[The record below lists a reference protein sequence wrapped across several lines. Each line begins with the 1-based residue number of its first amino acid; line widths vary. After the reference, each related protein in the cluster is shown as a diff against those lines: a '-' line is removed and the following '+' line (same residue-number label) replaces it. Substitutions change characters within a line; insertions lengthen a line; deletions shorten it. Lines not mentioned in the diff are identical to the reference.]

1 MKMPSM
7 TREKRST
14 SNTGKELLRYAAGLL
29 FGLVAVAAGIATA
42 GEPLRN
48 EPIKPIPLTVDV
60 DEKKVALGRLLFHD
74 PKLSKDNT
82 ISCASCHSLKTGGVD
97 QQKISTGILGRKGNI
112 NAPTVFNSG
121 LLFRQFWDG
130 RAETLEEQVDDPVQN
145 PVEMGSQWPD
155 VLAKL
160 YDDPKYPGLFKE
172 IYPDGIKRKN
182 VKNAVAEYE
191 RSLITPNSRFDQY
204 LRGDESAINEQERQ
218 GYELFKSYGCIS
230 CHQGMAVGGNMFQ
243 VFGAVNSYFKQRG
256 NIQKADM
263 GRFNLTGN
271 EMDRHSFKVPSL
283 RMAALTPPYLHD
295 GNAKTLREAVDIM
308 FKFQLGREAPDE
320 DKEAL
325 VAFIKTL
332 AGEHPE
338 MEK

>member
-1 MKMPSM
+1 M
-7 TREKRST
+7 TQEKRST
-14 SNTGKELLRYAAGLL
+14 SNTRKALLRHAAGLL
-29 FGLVAVAAGIATA
+29 FGLVAAGVATA

-48 EPIKPIPLTVDV
+48 EPIKPIPLTVEV

-74 PKLSKDNT
+74 PQLSKDNT

-97 QQKISTGILGRKGNI
+97 RQKVSTGIQGRKGNI

-130 RAETLEEQVDDPVQN
+130 RAETLEEQVDGPVQN
-145 PVEMGSQWPD
+145 PVEMGSQWAN

-182 VKNAVAEYE
+182 VKNAIAEYE
-191 RSLITPNSRFDQY
+191 HSLITPNSRFDQY

-256 NIQKADM
+256 NIQKSDM